1 MFDVVI
7 AQAYTDHK
15 LIVQEKRNM
24 KNSDTLVKL
33 GDMVKVIPGAT
44 NTTYAKEASDTSTE
58 FGLLIGSAVT
68 AEGTVNLAAL
78 EPVWVEPGK
87 DISRY
92 LLQEGDVVLLARGS
106 AIRAALVS
114 TEVAAAKV
122 IASANFLIIRTDARR
137 IKPTVLLA
145 YLNSPQGSAAL
156 IAQSS
161 GAVIQ
166 SVSAS
171 SLAELNI
178 PLPDMLA
185 QNEID
190 ELYQASTEAYR
201 ATLALAEQ
209 QKVLANA
216 RIANLMW
223 S

>member
-1 MFDVVI
+1 MN
-7 AQAYTDHK
+7 TT
-15 LIVQEKRNM
+15 
-24 KNSDTLVKL
+24 DTLIKL
-33 GDMVKVIPGAT
+33 SDVGKVLTGAT
-44 NTTYAKEASDTSTE
+44 NSTYTKEASDTNKE
-58 FGLLIGSAVT
+58 FNLLTGTAVT
-68 AEGTVNLAAL
+68 SEGTINLAAL
-78 EPVWVEPGK
+78 ETVWIEQDK

-92 LLQEGDVVLLARGS
+92 LLKVGDVVLLARGS

-114 TEVAAAKV
+114 QEVASTKV
-122 IASANFLIIRTDARR
+122 IASANFLIIRTDTSR

-145 YLNSPQGSAAL
+145 YLNSPQGSSA
-156 IAQSS
+156 IVAQSS

-171 SLAELNI
+171 SLADFRI
-178 PLPDMLA
+178 PLPNLNR

-209 QKVLANA
+209 QKVVANA

-223 S
+223 C

>member
-1 MFDVVI
+1 M
-7 AQAYTDHK
+7 
-15 LIVQEKRNM
+15 
-24 KNSDTLVKL
+24 NSIGTLVKL
-33 GDMVKVIPGAT
+33 SDVSKVLAGAT
-44 NTTYAKEASDTSTE
+44 NSSYAKEASENNKRFS
-58 FGLLIGSAVT
+58 LLTGTAVT
-68 AEGTVNLAAL
+68 SEGTVNLAAL
-78 EPVWVEPGK
+78 EPVWVEQGK

-92 LLQEGDVVLLARGS
+92 LLQAGDVVLLARGS

-114 TEVAAAKV
+114 PDVAATDV
-122 IASANFLIIRTDARR
+122 IASANFLIIRTDASR
-137 IKPTVLLA
+137 IKATVLLA

-171 SLAELNI
+171 SLAGLNI

-185 QNEID
+185 QDEID

-216 RIANLMW
+216 RIVNLMW